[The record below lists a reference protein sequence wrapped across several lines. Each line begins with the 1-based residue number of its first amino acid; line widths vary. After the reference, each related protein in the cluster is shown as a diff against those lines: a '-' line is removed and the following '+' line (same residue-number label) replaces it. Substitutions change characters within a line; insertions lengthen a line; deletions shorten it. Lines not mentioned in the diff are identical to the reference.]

1 MSRRIAATQP
11 RYPRRYS
18 RKGPGFVAHGS
29 ILALLFLLVSIA
41 PSSAQQP
48 TPSAAEEAAALADER
63 DPEAWPR
70 VLEEGSF
77 LIKTYPPQFDEWDG
91 SEIKAHAAIEISEQD
106 KEGSTYGVVDFI
118 ARTRVDKDARVVVF
132 DEYLGI
138 GAKVPAQPKLESKIL
153 GILQRRFNDSVR
165 VVSLDRVE
173 TALAANQAGAGIANE
188 VAVNNDPPTI
198 VFAER
203 PTLLVYVDGSP
214 AWRQVEGTSYER
226 LLNTRPLLLRDS
238 SATLYLH
245 LFDGWLEA
253 QTLEGPWQ
261 VGGAAPSGLE
271 EAAAK
276 AQQEQPADLLDGG
289 VADQQEVDESGQ
301 PIEKPTL
308 AKGPVPDIVVASEP
322 TELLVT
328 DGAPTWTAIPET
340 GLEFADNTSGNL
352 LRLASGS
359 SYFVLL
365 SGRWFEGPSLD
376 GPWSFVPQDQLADDF
391 RQIPDDS
398 PKENVKA
405 SIAGTP
411 QAQEAVIANSV
422 PQTSEIDR
430 KGAEFQ
436 PMIDGEPKWKAIE
449 STSLAYVE
457 NSPTPIL
464 RVAPDQY
471 YAVNNGVWFV
481 APAVTGPWITAVTVP
496 DVIYTIPAS
505 SPLHY
510 VTYVRIYAS
519 DEDTV
524 VVGYTPGYYGT
535 AVSGD
540 VVVYGTGYYYDP
552 WIGSYWYGY
561 PSTWGYASSITYTP
575 WGGWAFSFGVG
586 WAWGYWGSWYAPYY
600 PPYWGAYW
608 GYYPRYG
615 GAVIGPGGGWAAWG
629 PGGWAGTTGNI
640 YNKWGPVSTV
650 SRYSG
655 GYNAWTGNAWR
666 GQVGGAYNSRTGTIA
681 AGQRGAVGN
690 VYSGQYAY
698 GGRGA
703 AYNPNSGTGVAGGR
717 VTVGD
722 ADSGRQATAG
732 RVGAANPGSGQS
744 GSAGWVR
751 GEEGGVARKGDDYYA
766 GKDGE
771 VYKRNGQGD
780 WSQVERSGQGARV
793 QDQARS
799 RDLDRQYQG
808 RNYGQQR
815 YQGYQRSTPRAGGGG
830 YRGGGG
836 RRRR

>member
-1 MSRRIAATQP
+1 MPTRIAVADPPHPQCHSWAKP
-11 RYPRRYS
+11 RLVVIGVVS
-18 RKGPGFVAHGS
+18 V
-29 ILALLFLLVSIA
+29 LLFQILSIA
-41 PSSAQQP
+41 PSSAQEP
-48 TPSAAEEAAALADER
+48 TPSAAAEAAALVEER
-63 DPEAWPR
+63 EPEAWPR
-70 VLEEGSF
+70 VLEGTDY
-77 LIKTYPPQFDEWDG
+77 LVKLYPPQVDTWDG
-91 SEIKAHAAIEISEQD
+91 SEIKAQSAIEIGETG
-106 KEGSTYGVVDFI
+106 KEGSSYGVVTFI
-118 ARTRVDKDARVVVF
+118 ARTRVDKDARLVVF
-132 DEYLGI
+132 DEYLGV
-138 GAKVPAQPKLESKIL
+138 GAKVPAQPELEAKVL
-153 GILQRRFNDSVR
+153 GFLQKQLNDAVR

-173 TALAANQAGAGIANE
+173 TALAANQAGAGAEEE
-188 VAVNNDPPTI
+188 VAVNNDPPQI
-198 VFAER
+198 VLAER
-203 PTLLVYVDGSP
+203 PTLLVSVDGKP
-214 AWRQVEGTSYER
+214 AWRKVQGTSFER
-226 LLNTRPLLLRDS
+226 LINTRPLLLRDNS
-238 SATLYLH
+238 DTLYLH

-253 QTLEGPWQ
+253 QTIQGPWQ
-261 VGGAAPSGLE
+261 VAGSTPPGLE
-271 EAAAK
+271 EAAAL
-276 AQQEQPADLLDGG
+276 AQREQPADLLDGG
-289 VADQQEVDESGQ
+289 VPDQQEVDESGQ
-301 PIEKPTL
+301 PIDKPTL
-308 AKGPVPDIVVASEP
+308 ATGPVPDIVVATEP

-328 DGAPTWTAIPET
+328 DGAPKWTAIPQT
-340 GLEFADNTSGNL
+340 GLEFAENTSGNL
-352 LRLASGS
+352 FRLAEGS
-359 SYFVLL
+359 PYFVLL

-376 GPWSFVPQDQLADDF
+376 GPWSFVPQDELADDF

-405 SIAGTP
+405 SIAGTA

-430 KGAEFQ
+430 HEAEFK
-436 PMIDGEPKWKAIE
+436 PAIDGEPKWKAIE
-449 STSLAYVE
+449 STSLSFVE

-464 RVAPDQY
+464 RVASDQY

-481 APAVTGPWITAVTVP
+481 APAVTGPWIAAVKVP

-505 SPLHY
+505 NPLHY
-510 VTYVRIYAS
+510 VTYVRVYDS

-540 VVVYGTGYYYDP
+540 VVVYGTGYSYDP

-575 WGGWAFSFGVG
+575 WGGWAFSFGIG

-608 GYYPRYG
+608 GYYPWYG
-615 GAVIGPGGGWAAWG
+615 GAAIGPGGGWAAWG

-640 YNKWGPVSTV
+640 YSQWGPVSSV

-690 VYSGQYAY
+690 VYSGEYAY

-703 AYNPNSGTGVAGGR
+703 AYNPNSGTGAAGGR

-751 GEEGGVARKGDDYYA
+751 GEEGGAMRKGDDYYA
-766 GKDGE
+766 GKDGD

-780 WSQVERSGQGARV
+780 WSQVEGPGQAKSV
-793 QDQARS
+793 QDQART
-799 RDLDRQYQG
+799 RDLDRQYQA
-808 RNYGQQR
+808 RNYGEQR
-815 YQGYQRSTPRAGGGG
+815 YQGYQRSTPRMSGGGM
-830 YRGGGG
+830 RGGG
-836 RRRR
+836 RRR

>member
-1 MSRRIAATQP
+1 MQRQNHCSYPPYSQARWRRC
-11 RYPRRYS
+11 
-18 RKGPGFVAHGS
+18 
-29 ILALLFLLVSIA
+29 LALAVEGVLCTLLFQNFAAA
-41 PSSAQQP
+41 PLSAQEATP
-48 TPSAAEEAAALADER
+48 TAADEAAAQVDER

-118 ARTRVDKDARVVVF
+118 ARTRVDKDARLVVF

-138 GAKVPAQPKLESKIL
+138 GAKVPAQPELESKIL

-165 VVSLDRVE
+165 VVALDRVE

-188 VAVNNDPPTI
+188 VAVNNDPPKI

-203 PTLLVYVDGSP
+203 PTLLVYVDGRP
-214 AWRQVEGTSYER
+214 AWRQVEGTNYER
-226 LLNTRPLLLRDS
+226 LLNTRPLLMRDS
-238 SATLYLH
+238 SAALYLH

-261 VGGAAPSGLE
+261 VAGAAPSGLE

-308 AKGPVPDIVVASEP
+308 AKGPVPDIVVTTEA

-328 DGAPTWTAIPET
+328 DGAPTWTVIPET

-376 GPWSFVPQDQLADDF
+376 GPWSFVPQGELADDF

-398 PKENVKA
+398 PKENLKA

-430 KGAEFQ
+430 QGAEFK

-481 APAVTGPWITAVTVP
+481 APAVTGPWIAAVEVP

-510 VTYVRIYAS
+510 VTYVRVYSS

-766 GKDGE
+766 GKDGD

-780 WSQVERSGQGARV
+780 WSQVERSGQGKSV

-815 YQGYQRSTPRAGGGG
+815 YQSYQRSTPRASRGGF
-830 YRGGGG
+830 RGGG
-836 RRRR
+836 RRR